1 MATLI
6 ASLSHIHS
14 SCSSRFF
21 ILGDA
26 QSVDDGWVTCSG
38 DFFINE
44 YLSTTSEA
52 YVRMRFFNNRDGGKY
67 DLDYDDISMSYSK
80 GYVDELAVESNDVS
94 CWGIDA
100 DVHITSSTYYNYY
113 IENGYTSR
121 IKQVIDNSDGTTSIL
136 LKEAMTLPTISKEEN
151 DIDAVE
157 VALLSRNV
165 KIEGEIDE
173 DNKGGYMQVL
183 HTVGIP
189 QVIQGVEFYKMGRRS
204 EVDRFV
210 SDTTSL
216 CVVLFNFFFIE
227 NTDLIMLFELC
238 FCVYRRSNCFT
249 LVT

>member
-1 MATLI
+1 M
-6 ASLSHIHS
+6 
-14 SCSSRFF
+14 SSRIRYHRSEGFVGGSEAYF
-21 ILGDA
+21 WYIRFRQPDNENRWIERRIVECDA

-38 DFFINE
+38 EFLINE
-44 YLSTTSEA
+44 DLSTTSEA
-52 YVRMRFFNNRDGGKY
+52 YVRMRLFNNRDGGKY

-80 GYVDELAVESNDVS
+80 GYVDELVVESNDVS

-113 IENGYTSR
+113 VENGYSSR
-121 IKQVIDNSDGTTSIL
+121 IKQVIDYSDGTTSIL

-151 DIDAVE
+151 DVDAIE

-183 HTVGIP
+183 HTIGVP

-210 SDTTSL
+210 SDTVATMCL
-216 CVVLFNFFFIE
+216 CVVFNFFH
-227 NTDLIMLFELC
+227 
-238 FCVYRRSNCFT
+238 
-249 LVT
+249 